1 MDAFSASVARGGA
14 DVCRGVAR
22 RGLVTRLRP
31 QCGGAAR
38 GDARRPG
45 ATRGALRLAVQA
57 AAASQRRSEGD
68 AARRRCLGLGL
79 AAQRLAVPLSARSK
93 PRGALHSASLAL
105 VSPAARLTNPR
116 FDSKANS
123 STSALHGAKLR
134 LLLRIVEEKYKTLKH
149 HY

>member
-1 MDAFSASVARGGA
+1 M
-14 DVCRGVAR
+14 
-22 RGLVTRLRP
+22 
-31 QCGGAAR
+31 
-38 GDARRPG
+38 
-45 ATRGALRLAVQA
+45 QA

-105 VSPAARLTNPR
+105 VSPAPRLTNPR

>member
-1 MDAFSASVARGGA
+1 VEAFSASVAPSGA
-14 DVCRGVAR
+14 QLCRGVAR
-22 RGLVTRLRP
+22 GGFVTRRRP
-31 QCGGAAR
+31 QCGAVR

-79 AAQRLAVPLSARSK
+79 AAQRLAVLLSASAK
-93 PRGALHSASLAL
+93 TRGALHSAALAVL
-105 VSPAARLTNPR
+105 SPAPRLYNAR
-116 FDSKANS
+116 FDVKPKI
-123 STSALHGAKLR
+123 TMSAVHGAKLR
-134 LLLRIVEEKYKTLKH
+134 FLRRIVEEKYKTLKH